1 MRTTSPLFTPLTRL
15 WGKLWNSKKIP
26 RKTQELLL
34 ILVTVTIAITFASVI
49 QALMLIAILQSVAK

>member
-1 MRTTSPLFTPLTRL
+1 MRTTNPLFTPITHL

-34 ILVTVTIAITFASVI
+34 ILVTVTIAITFAWVI
-49 QALMLIAILQSVAK
+49 QALMLVFVLQSVPK

>member
-1 MRTTSPLFTPLTRL
+1 MRTTNPLFTPLIRL

-34 ILVTVTIAITFASVI
+34 ILVTVTITITFAWVI
-49 QALMLIAILQSVAK
+49 QALMLVFVLQSVAK